1 MKVIQ
6 IMASAARL
14 CGRQDLA
21 EFLERGFTEDVSAAE
36 REAETL
42 LKCYNLAENEI
53 ALDYLPLENAE
64 TVGSDGTVPYSA
76 LSLPPVEIL
85 AVYGEGGAKLP
96 FTVGADGIRVQAGRV
111 RVCYS
116 YRPRVKTAAD
126 DAEANNRAGERVLSL
141 GTACEY
147 ALMSGMFDAA
157 QLLDRRYRDAL
168 ACACR
173 ERGGRLKMRRWA

>member
-1 MKVIQ
+1 MKVKQ

-14 CGRQDLA
+14 CGRQDVA
-21 EFLERGFTEDVSAAE
+21 EYLERGFTEDLSAAE

-64 TVGSDGTVPYSA
+64 TIGSDGKISLRA
-76 LSLPPVEIL
+76 LAFPPVEIL
-85 AVYGEGGAKLP
+85 AVRGESGEKLP
-96 FTVGADGIRVQAGRV
+96 FTVGAECIRVREGKV
-111 RVCYS
+111 RVYYS
-116 YRPRVKTAAD
+116 YRPRVKKIAD
-126 DAEANNRAGERVLSL
+126 EAESNSRAGERVLAL

-157 QLLDRRYRDAL
+157 ILLDRRYRDAL